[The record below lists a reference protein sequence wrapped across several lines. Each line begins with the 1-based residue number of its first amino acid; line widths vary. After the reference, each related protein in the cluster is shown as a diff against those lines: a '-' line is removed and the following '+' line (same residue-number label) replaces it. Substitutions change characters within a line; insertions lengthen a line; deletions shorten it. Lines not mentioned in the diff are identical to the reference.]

1 MESRNLMD
9 LISTLSGDEQAV
21 VEEFIKYL
29 KAGQSPGTCMSFR
42 AALDSFVHEHPD
54 LLRRLSQ

>member
-1 MESRNLMD
+1 VESHNLMD
-9 LISTLSGDEQAV
+9 LISTLSGEEQAV

-29 KAGQSPGTCMSFR
+29 KAGPQTSMSFR
-42 AALDSFVHEHPD
+42 AALDSFVQEHPE